1 MNYTKNCSITKIPF
15 TNIDKII
22 VIPTLFKYKNDFTS
36 RVDTNVYQLPL
47 ILSGKYFKYGMF
59 SFTDNKENHKSLSS
73 INKLIGMYSNYNWMD
88 LNEYCK
94 TSYINVNNEKCLFDF
109 FAINEEIFLE
119 ILNKHLVLVND
130 KHLNYSDFKLSFI
143 QNFNKKEYSDKYVF
157 DVFENYEIEHIA
169 TIEFIKNFMAKVG
182 IVIQSSFYIKEYD
195 KEAYSILE
203 NAKSN
208 ILKKSI

>member
-22 VIPTLFKYKNDFTS
+22 AIPTLFKYKNDFTS

-59 SFTDNKENHKSLSS
+59 SFDDNKENHKSLTE

-94 TSYINVNNEKCLFDF
+94 TSYINVNRERCLFDF

-119 ILNKHLVLVND
+119 ILNKHFVLVND
-130 KHLNYSDFKLSFI
+130 KHLNYSDFKLFFI
-143 QNFNKKEYSDKYVF
+143 QNFNKKEYSEKYVF

-195 KEAYSILE
+195 KEAYTILE
-203 NAKSN
+203 NARSN
-208 ILKKSI
+208 ILKK